1 MKGWRK
7 PKAFAAAYSAQKRF
21 LAFVL
26 TLAMIFTSVGT
37 DLNVSYA
44 AQGNKVDF
52 EIYGSDLVNAIN
64 EAVESDN
71 VVKPDSL
78 EFTNGAIDKFE
89 TLFYGEGKVYEV
101 YPQIDGG
108 DMDAELRVF
117 VRLPEDAD
125 DMYMVT
131 GDEEVIFLYVNNGD
145 ETISCATRIIR
156 SVDGE
161 EKVKTTKRINVK
173 SYEDKFGDEEVDIVS
188 KKDETVEETT
198 ASEEKSQDTAT
209 DAASE
214 ETTAA
219 EEKETEITDETAEA
233 TEEETTEAAEE
244 NTEAE
249 TEEAT
254 EAEKETEAE
263 TEKETAEETEKET
276 AEEKAD
282 AEGEVTAS
290 LSRHYAPVVAM
301 KEDAQAEPEKETAE
315 AAETEKEV
323 VETEKETTEAVEKE
337 TAEAVETEKETTEA
351 ETKDTE
357 VTETETAAETS
368 ETEETAEDA
377 SKEETA
383 AESKENEETEE
394 TKETVAETSKAA
406 ETTAEA
412 KEENKKADAATDSDL
427 VGIGYC
433 STAKAYTTTVKALK
447 ALDDVQGLKVT
458 YAINPEYSARIVDG
472 QRGVEEGN
480 DLVFGVKNQIG
491 YAIETVTANGELLE
505 ADSTSDNEDGSVT
518 AWYTVPEVTEEQEI
532 EVYMTE
538 TDEHPEFNAELTMED
553 GTVITLHAAEGVLPA
568 GVTAEATVKD
578 DLADAVKEK
587 LEAEDTD
594 KGAVKAVVAYDINLM
609 LNDSKLDNNWSQNGS
624 VEVTFSGSKIQN
636 MMSDA
641 AVVEV
646 YANKSSDEEALTTE
660 TTDDLNLEHILTEE
674 ITDSENENV
683 TFEAKHFSEYIQVAR
698 EAKKTKSLNVIYHS
712 NNKDFWWG
720 SDVISK
726 YSQKANAGDVITFPE
741 YTEDKGILGDD
752 WHFVGWSTDS
762 QANEAGDGHY
772 TQTVYRPGDTYRI
785 PDDRQS
791 DIDFYAIWAQKNVK
805 ANFYIRLDGTIPT
818 EPQSH
823 ASSGYTA
830 GITIE
835 GALKSAAFY
844 TNSTEGVGSQL
855 AKRPTESQ
863 IRDRLRAK
871 GINYNSE
878 TQYIL
883 WYVIKYENDG
893 GTNYN
898 WHVDGVLLD
907 KEKVNLAYSPNC
919 NTGEWVRGTMP
930 DGSQYIKGT
939 EATVSNNKIPERHGY
954 TFVGWNTAA
963 DGTGT
968 SYAPNDRFT
977 INENTTLYAQWLE
990 KGSVLLKYI
999 ANAGGSVSRGS
1010 ESVAPATGN
1019 PLGSEATPASGYRF
1033 VNWTLGDTNTEVSR
1047 QNKLTKDFIDKYAKS
1062 VENLYVATTFKA
1074 NFERDPEQAATVSY
1088 EFKYDK
1094 SGCEV
1099 GIPDA
1104 IKQAPTDN
1112 GTYYVGDTV
1121 TVKHPGT
1128 SDQIEDA
1135 SNGGYWTLGSVWTL
1149 NEDSYAA
1156 GSTVTVTAA
1165 NRQSL
1170 KFVAVWT
1177 FHPYEM
1183 ICYEVAMG
1191 KGTVS
1196 RSSEKLNP
1204 TSGTAL
1210 GSVATAS
1217 TGYKFSGWYKDE
1229 NCTDQVGS
1237 SPEFVPTVKTSA
1249 TYYAK
1254 FEPKKDVSYTVHYY
1268 EEGTTNK
1275 VANDKIVNN
1284 QTFDATVEETAKD
1297 ITGYT
1302 LVGNNK
1308 KTVTLDAYN
1317 KEITFYYKANTMSYT
1332 VKYLEKET
1340 NKVLHAELV
1349 KQNVKFGSKVTETAV
1364 DIPGYTVDG
1373 NKKVVEKLNYA
1384 NNVITFYYTENQL
1397 VKIQYQVADG
1407 QNTMGSVTRPYE
1419 DVKPVTGTPVGSTAN
1434 ANEGYSF
1441 VNWTV
1446 NGVEVSKEQV
1456 LTPAV
1461 VAAYAKNSANV
1472 FEPTTFVANFQR
1484 KLVLKANDAKKTYDG
1499 KALTGTDAGY
1509 EIISGQLKDGDRLE
1523 VTYSGSQKDVGETVN
1538 HIVRAVVYRGEEN
1551 VTSQYAFAPFK
1562 DGKLEVTPA
1571 IVTMQSASATKT
1583 YDGTPLTKTDEMVI
1597 TGFADGEGVVC
1608 DDFASRTDVGDTF
1621 NTFKYHAAS
1630 GTKLSNYDI
1639 KPENIQYGTL
1649 TVKPI
1654 TTPIVVTASKLSKV
1668 YDGKPLTGETYAVS
1682 GDENLVAG
1690 DQLVV
1695 KLSGSI
1701 TNVGTVTNQIAVCKV
1716 MRGNTDVTANYT
1728 IGTHDGTLTVMPRQI
1743 TLTSATKQKPY
1754 DGQPLMDQTVTAT
1767 AAEGTYAP
1775 FADGE
1780 GLVYNV
1786 TGSQLDEGSSANTFT
1801 YTAKE
1806 GTDLANYEITKVVG
1820 ELTVTKNANQIV
1832 IVANSNSKK
1841 YDGTPLTDSGYT
1853 YTTGILADGD
1863 VLTATVEGTIT
1874 NVGETA
1880 NKVTGYVVKRGDQDV
1895 TKNYTFGESMPG
1907 KLEITKRDVTITSGS
1922 SKRAY
1927 NGQPLTNSETTVT
1940 GTGFVAGEEPTSYDV
1955 TGTITNVGEAA
1966 NTFTYNLPANVSAD
1980 NYDIKLVEGKL
1991 EITPVTAQIQI
2002 TADSDSKVYNG
2013 TALVKNSATYTQGIL
2028 AEGDRLETT
2037 VEGSQLGKGESANT
2051 VKSYKVLNAANED
2064 VTGNYTFAES
2074 IPGKLTVTA
2083 RPITITAASDS
2094 KKYDGT
2100 PLTANRYSVSE
2111 NGLADSDEISE
2122 ITIAGSQIEIGTSSN
2137 AVRAD
2142 SVKITKKAEAA
2153 NSRSAAEDVTGNYN
2167 IKLEEGILE
2176 VTNRNDLSYIVNYHY
2191 LDAKGKEVDVESVT
2205 KDDAFIGEAIAYSDA
2220 ASRDHAGKTYALVR
2234 VDNAGKAVE
2243 YYADGAENP
2252 NVVDVYYGL
2261 DEIGTNTEKPKTP
2274 DGIPDMYQVVF
2285 RYISENPSYGTVDGA
2300 AVVDGYV
2307 MEVVTRPQKADGS
2320 YDMDAEV
2327 YPLGKVTVTGIGN
2340 YTFNH
2345 WSDSDT
2351 NYANANEIAGHGFK
2365 SDMTFVAHFSYDGGN
2380 NNNNNGGGNGGNG
2393 GGNGGSGSTSGGGS
2407 SSSGSRGAIT
2417 VTSGGPGDQTV
2428 TIDAGDVPLAEL
2440 PDAPVSPVE
2449 IDDGEVP
2456 LAALPKTGQT
2466 TMKLTITLMFSGIF
2480 LALTAMS
2487 KKHKEEES

>member
-198 ASEEKSQDTAT
+198 AAEEKSQDTVNDT
-209 DAASE
+209 ASE
-214 ETTAA
+214 ETTTA

-249 TEEAT
+249 TEEATEAT

-315 AAETEKEV
+315 AAEIEKEV

-337 TAEAVETEKETTEA
+337 TADAVETEKENTEA
-351 ETKDTE
+351 ETKDAE
-357 VTETETAAETS
+357 VTETETEAAA

-383 AESKENEETEE
+383 AGSKENEETEAA
-394 TKETVAETSKAA
+394 KETVAETSKAA

-412 KEENKKADAATDSDL
+412 KEQENKKAEAATDSDL

-447 ALDDVQGLKVT
+447 ALDDIQGLKVT

-472 QRGVEEGN
+472 PRGVEEG
-480 DLVFGVKNQIG
+480 DALVFGVKNQIG
-491 YAIETVTANGELLE
+491 YAIESVTANGEFLE

-553 GTVITLHAAEGVLPA
+553 GTIITLHAAEGVLPA

-578 DLADAVKEK
+578 DLADALKEK
-587 LEAEDTD
+587 VEAENADAGVEREI
-594 KGAVKAVVAYDINLM
+594 KVAVYDINLM
-609 LNDSKLDNNWSQNGS
+609 LNGHKLDNSWSENGS
-624 VEVTFSGSKIQN
+624 VKVTFSGSKVNEI
-636 MMSDA
+636 SADTGSVEIFSLDDA
-641 AVVEV
+641 ATKDTAVENLDV
-646 YANKSSDEEALTTE
+646 EYIATAEIDETA
-660 TTDDLNLEHILTEE
+660 DASASFD
-674 ITDSENENV
+674 
-683 TFEAKHFSEYIQVAR
+683 AKHFSLYGFDNNIQSVANNERWKSASFNPTIINAQVGYVNYHAWQEWSWEDLTTKNVNDVPSAITITPVTGPFTIDEYVSN
-698 EAKKTKSLNVIYHS
+698 KKNGHVLFFVKADENYLLTGLGADGNGDLYSL
-712 NNKDFWWG
+712 
-720 SDVISK
+720 
-726 YSQKANAGDVITFPE
+726 AGDFYKSNFGNIQSYPE
-741 YTEDKGILGDD
+741 LEKL
-752 WHFVGWSTDS
+752 V
-762 QANEAGDGHY
+762 AAAKEAGYQACFGY
-772 TQTVYRPGDTYRI
+772 YRGAGDSFATAN
-785 PDDRQS
+785 
-791 DIDFYAIWAQKNVK
+791 FTVK
-805 ANFYIRLDGTIPT
+805 AYHPGLTLT
-818 EPQSH
+818 AQSNKT
-823 ASSGYTA
+823 SGV
-830 GITIE
+830 
-835 GALKSAAFY
+835 K
-844 TNSTEGVGSQL
+844 
-855 AKRPTESQ
+855 
-863 IRDRLRAK
+863 
-871 GINYNSE
+871 
-878 TQYIL
+878 
-883 WYVIKYENDG
+883 
-893 GTNYN
+893 
-898 WHVDGVLLD
+898 
-907 KEKVNLAYSPNC
+907 
-919 NTGEWVRGTMP
+919 
-930 DGSQYIKGT
+930 
-939 EATVSNNKIPERHGY
+939 
-954 TFVGWNTAA
+954 
-963 DGTGT
+963 
-968 SYAPNDRFT
+968 PNDQLTFIIKVT
-977 INENTTLYAQWLE
+977 PD
-990 KGSVLLKYI
+990 KKV
-999 ANAGGSVSRGS
+999 GS
-1010 ESVAPATGN
+1010 ESNQVDIEAKNVVLNRIEINNVVIEGDALKGYQLRNNGDGTYTVSVPYTATLADCQSGSVTLKVSATTDYEYKKTLSIGSVTTATTVEAEGSVDCLIAGTGSVQYLPKYDEGAPENKPAVLSSSLPRDNSTYYEGQNINIKSFDNVPERVDDPDNNGYWERENIWKDAKGN
-1019 PLGSEATPASGYRF
+1019 PASG
-1033 VNWTLGDTNTEVSR
+1033 
-1047 QNKLTKDFIDKYAKS
+1047 S
-1062 VENLYVATTFKA
+1062 VKKESGLTTF
-1074 NFERDPEQAATVSY
+1074 
-1088 EFKYDK
+1088 
-1094 SGCEV
+1094 
-1099 GIPDA
+1099 
-1104 IKQAPTDN
+1104 
-1112 GTYYVGDTV
+1112 
-1121 TVKHPGT
+1121 TVK
-1128 SDQIEDA
+1128 
-1135 SNGGYWTLGSVWTL
+1135 
-1149 NEDSYAA
+1149 
-1156 GSTVTVTAA
+1156 
-1165 NRQSL
+1165 
-1170 KFVAVWT
+1170 WT
-1177 FHPYEM
+1177 FYSYVTIHYQVKSN
-1183 ICYEVAMG
+1183 IG
-1191 KGTVS
+1191 GTLTS
-1196 RSSEKLNP
+1196 YNEKLNP
-1204 TSGTAL
+1204 YTGTAQ
-1210 GSVATAS
+1210 GSKPIKTD
-1217 TGYKFSGWYKDE
+1217 GYTFAGWYE
-1229 NCTDQVGS
+1229 NADCTGTPLS
-1237 SPEFVPTVKTSA
+1237 TTEEKFVPAKGDGAWIDGT

-1254 FEPKKDVSYTVHYY
+1254 FVPRTDLSYTVHHYKKDTNVSVAPDEIINNVTY
-1268 EEGTTNK
+1268 GTTQKGHAKTNIIGYQLAVGEPAEKSVVIGTGTNEITFNYVPKTNVSYKVYYKVQDTQQNLGESPVTRENK
-1275 VANDKIVNN
+1275 
-1284 QTFDATVEETAKD
+1284 TFNGNYTETAPAFSGYELVNKD
-1297 ITGYT
+1297 QQTQNI
-1302 LVGNNK
+1302 K
-1308 KTVTLDAYN
+1308 LDAYG
-1317 KEITFYYKANTMSYT
+1317 KSITFWYKESAVVALHYT
-1332 VKYLEKET
+1332 V
-1340 NKVLHAELV
+1340 
-1349 KQNVKFGSKVTETAV
+1349 
-1364 DIPGYTVDG
+1364 
-1373 NKKVVEKLNYA
+1373 
-1384 NNVITFYYTENQL
+1384 
-1397 VKIQYQVADG
+1397 ADDSTG
-1407 QNTMGSVTRPYE
+1407 MGDVSRNGE
-1419 DVKPVTGTPVGSTAN
+1419 DVLPVSGKPNGSTAN
-1434 ANEGYSF
+1434 AKDGYNF

-1446 NGVEVSKEQV
+1446 NGVEVSNEQV

-1461 VAAYAKNSANV
+1461 VAAHAKNGENV
-1472 FEPTTFVANFQR
+1472 FVPTTFVANFQR
-1484 KLVLKANDAKKTYDG
+1484 KLVLKAKNDQKTYDG
-1499 KALTGTDAGY
+1499 TALTGADAGY
-1509 EIISGQLKDGDRLE
+1509 EIIGGQLKAGDRLE
-1523 VTYSGSQKDVGETVN
+1523 VTYSGSQTDVGKIVN
-1538 HIVRAVVYRGEEN
+1538 RIVKAVVYRGEED
-1551 VTSQYAFAPFK
+1551 VTSQYAIAPFQ
-1562 DGKLEVTPA
+1562 DGELEVTPA
-1571 IVTMQSASATKT
+1571 TVTMRSASATKT

-1608 DDFASRTDVGDTF
+1608 YEFASQTDVGSTS
-1621 NTFKYHAAS
+1621 NTFKYRAAS
-1630 GTKLSNYDI
+1630 NTKLSNYDI
-1639 KPENIQYGTL
+1639 KPENITYGTL
-1649 TVKPI
+1649 TVTKI
-1654 TTPIVVTASKLSKV
+1654 TTPIVVTADLLNKV
-1668 YDGKPLTGETYAVS
+1668 YDGTPLTGETYAVT
-1682 GDENLVAG
+1682 GNENLVTG

-1701 TNVGTVTNQIAVCKV
+1701 TNVSDGANGTVTNKIAVCKV

-1728 IGTHDGTLTVMPRQI
+1728 IETHDGTLTVMPRQI

-1754 DGQPLMDQTVTAT
+1754 DGKPLTDQTVTAT

-1775 FADGE
+1775 FVDGE

-1786 TGSQLDEGSSANTFT
+1786 TGSQLDEGSSYNTFT

-1806 GTDLANYEITKVVG
+1806 GTNLANYAITKVEG
-1820 ELTVTKNANQIV
+1820 KLTVTKNKNEIV
-1832 IVANSNSKK
+1832 IVAKNNSKM

-1853 YTTGILADGD
+1853 YTTGILAEGD

-1880 NKVTGYVVKRGDQDV
+1880 NEVKSYVVKRGDKDV
-1895 TKNYTFGESMPG
+1895 TNNYTFGESIPG
-1907 KLEITKRDVTITSGS
+1907 ELEITKRDVTITSGS

-1927 NGQPLTNSETTVT
+1927 NGQPLSNPEITVS
-1940 GTGFVAGEEPTSYDV
+1940 GTGFVTGEAPTSYDV
-1955 TGTITNVGEAA
+1955 TGTITNVGEAD
-1966 NTFTYNLPANVSAD
+1966 NTFTYNLPEGVNAN
-1980 NYDIKLVEGKL
+1980 NYDIDLVKGKL
-1991 EITPVTAQIQI
+1991 EITPVTAKIQI
-2002 TADSDSKVYNG
+2002 TADSGSKVYDGN
-2013 TALVKNSATYTQGIL
+2013 ALVKNSATYTQGIL
-2028 AEGDRLETT
+2028 ANGDRLEIT

-2051 VKSYKVLNAANED
+2051 VTSYKVLNAANED
-2064 VTGNYTFAES
+2064 VTGNYTFEES

-2083 RPITITAASDS
+2083 RPITIKAASDS
-2094 KKYDGT
+2094 KEYDGT
-2100 PLTANRYSVSE
+2100 ALTADSYTVSE
-2111 NGLADSDEISE
+2111 NGLAGSDEISA
-2122 ITIAGSQIEIGTSSN
+2122 ITIDGSQIEIGTSSN
-2137 AVRAD
+2137 AVRAG

-2153 NSRSAAEDVTGNYN
+2153 NSRSAAEDVTDNYD

-2205 KDDAFIGEAIAYSDA
+2205 KDNAFIGEEIAYSDA
-2220 ASRDHAGKTYALVR
+2220 VSRDHAGKTYALIR

-2285 RYISENPSYGTVDGA
+2285 RYISENPSYGTIDGV
-2300 AVVDGYV
+2300 AVVDGYI

-2327 YPLGKVTVTGIGN
+2327 YPLGNVTVTGIGN